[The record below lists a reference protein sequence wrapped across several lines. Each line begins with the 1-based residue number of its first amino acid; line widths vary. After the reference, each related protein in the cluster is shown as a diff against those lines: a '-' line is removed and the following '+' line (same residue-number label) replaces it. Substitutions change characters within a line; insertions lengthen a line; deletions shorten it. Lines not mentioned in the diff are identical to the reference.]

1 MGYDYVTATYPL
13 AWTTTQTTFNPGSAS
28 EIIYTM
34 NGGALFTATV
44 CATSNI
50 NGYQLNATAAY
61 VEMQLTTNSTTS
73 TIANISFTGSTNNN
87 TTAGDAGVVFSDQYP
102 FSETSVIGAAAVPF
116 PNATGSWIVLSP
128 TIPAGAKS
136 MRIYRRIYYNST
148 TSTISTSTG
157 TGFVQ
162 YGSGTTIRLASL
174 AVTLAVSGT
183 APTVTT
189 TAITDITQTTASS
202 GGNVTDGGTAPV
214 ILRGVCWSTNQ
225 NPTTADSKT
234 EDGSGIGSFTSSI
247 TGLIAGTTYYVRA
260 YATNTVGTS
269 YGTEETFNTLAGVAD
284 IVLSSDNP
292 AVPSGNI
299 TAGSLKNP
307 IYKFNLAVTFANT
320 QLNQVDFTTAGTY
333 TSTDLSKLQLW
344 FNTAHN
350 VGSAVHIGTD
360 ITTIPGGVSN
370 LSFSSLTQNINAGE
384 TGYLWITADLSASAT
399 VGNNL
404 SIDAITT
411 AGITFVSGNKT
422 GTALGGGL
430 QTIVAAGNPDV
441 YFIKKLRQ
449 LECNINMGNFA

>member
-1 MGYDYVTATYPL
+1 
-13 AWTTTQTTFNPGSAS
+13 
-28 EIIYTM
+28 
-34 NGGALFTATV
+34 
-44 CATSNI
+44 
-50 NGYQLNATAAY
+50 
-61 VEMQLTTNSTTS
+61 
-73 TIANISFTGSTNNN
+73 
-87 TTAGDAGVVFSDQYP
+87 
-102 FSETSVIGAAAVPF
+102 
-116 PNATGSWIVLSP
+116 
-128 TIPAGAKS
+128 

-214 ILRGVCWSTNQ
+214 TLRGVCWSTNQ

-234 EDGSGIGSFTSSI
+234 EDGSGTGSFTSSI

-269 YGTEETFNTLAGVAD
+269 YGSEETFNTLAGVAD

-307 IYKFNLAVTFANT
+307 VYKFNLAVTFANT

-333 TSTDLSKLQLW
+333 TSADLSKLQLW
-344 FNTAHN
+344 FNPADN
-350 VGSAVHIGTD
+350 FSAAVQIGTD

-370 LSFSSLTQNINAGE
+370 LSFGTLTQNINAGE
-384 TGYLWITADLSASAT
+384 TGYLWITADVSASAT
-399 VGNNL
+399 IGNIL
-404 SIDAITT
+404 SIDAIKQR
-411 AGITFVSGNKT
+411 V
-422 GTALGGGL
+422 
-430 QTIVAAGNPDV
+430 
-441 YFIKKLRQ
+441 
-449 LECNINMGNFA
+449 